1 MGPAEI
7 CATRLLALQEDRDK
21 WKRRHRWLGNA
32 RLAGAGLGL
41 VVLWAAETS
50 APQLTWYLLAALVGG
65 YLLTGRIFSK
75 FEEAVDYA
83 SHAMALYRAP
93 VVGEKRKE
101 VPGKVVLS
109 SELEEGHPFVRDLDI
124 REPGGLVDYLNIGST
139 QDGKAALTG
148 LVAESAP
155 IQVIADR
162 QAVVKELRSNLD
174 LREEFYVAGSV
185 KAPYIR
191 TLLMGEWA
199 AQGPVQTPRW
209 LPTACLVLSTVTV
222 LAAGFTLAMP
232 SLPAYVWLITCLLAE
247 FALWKVSQRYL
258 TAKVMNAERIHRDF
272 HALRDLV
279 QILERQDFHAPLLRR
294 LTASLVSEGRHA
306 SEAIGRFCQLI
317 SMFEARRNQIVA
329 ILGPLVLYTTQ
340 LAMAMERWRARHAAN
355 LPVWL
360 DAIGR
365 FEAFSSLSCFAFQH
379 PLYAFPRLVESGPLL
394 RAESLAHPLLPD
406 DAVENDVSLDRRR
419 PILVVSGANMAGKS
433 TLLRSIGINVALT
446 YAGAP
451 VRARTLTI
459 SPMNAIASISV
470 QDSLLEGMSR
480 FAAEL
485 SRLRLM
491 LTSIRNGTPT
501 LVLIDELFAG
511 TNSFDRFAGAVALSE
526 FLLGCETSLAVLS
539 THDRNVTRWAEQ
551 NSARISNVH
560 FRDVFDHGRMTFDY
574 KLHPGPALRG
584 NAVELMKQAGLPIS
598 ETLPNP
604 RRQDQS

>member
-7 CATRLLALQEDRDK
+7 IARRLHALQEDRNS

-41 VVLWAAETS
+41 CVLWAAETY
-50 APQLTWYLLAALVGG
+50 APQLTWHLLAALVGA

-75 FEEAVDYA
+75 FEEALDYVG
-83 SHAMALYRAP
+83 HAMVLYQAP
-93 VVGEKRKE
+93 VAGKKRKE
-101 VPGKVVLS
+101 VTGEIVLS
-109 SELEEGHPFVRDLDI
+109 SELEEGHPFGRDLDI
-124 REPGGLVDYLNIGST
+124 LEPGGLVDYLNIGSS
-139 QDGKAALTG
+139 QDGIARLAS
-148 LVAESAP
+148 LVTEPTSK
-155 IQVIADR
+155 QVIAER

-174 LREEFYVAGSV
+174 LREEFYVAGSIKV
-185 KAPYIR
+185 PLIR
-191 TLLMGEWA
+191 TQLMRDWA
-199 AQGPVQTPRW
+199 AQDPVQAPRW
-209 LPTACLVLSTVTV
+209 LAIACLAFSVATVV
-222 LAAGFTLAMP
+222 AAGFALAMP
-232 SLPAYVWLITCLLAE
+232 SVPANISLGACLLAE
-247 FALWKVSQRYL
+247 FALWKASRRYL
-258 TAKVMNAERIHRDF
+258 TAKVMDAERIHRDF
-272 HALRDLV
+272 YTLRELV
-279 QILERQDFHAPLLRR
+279 RILERQDFHAPILRA
-294 LTASLVSEGRHA
+294 LTASLKSEGRPA
-306 SEAIGRFCQLI
+306 SEVIGRFCQLI
-317 SMFEARRNQIVA
+317 GMFEARRNQIVA
-329 ILGPLVLYTTQ
+329 IVGPLVLYTTQ
-340 LAMAMERWRARHAAN
+340 LALAMERWRAQHAAN
-355 LPVWL
+355 LPDWI

-365 FEAFSSLSCFAFQH
+365 FEAFSSLSCFAFEH
-379 PLYAFPRLVESGPLL
+379 PLYAFPRLVESGPLI

-560 FRDVFDHGRMTFDY
+560 FRDVFDQGRMTFDY
-574 KLHPGPALRG
+574 RLHPGPALRG

-604 RRQDQS
+604 LRLERS